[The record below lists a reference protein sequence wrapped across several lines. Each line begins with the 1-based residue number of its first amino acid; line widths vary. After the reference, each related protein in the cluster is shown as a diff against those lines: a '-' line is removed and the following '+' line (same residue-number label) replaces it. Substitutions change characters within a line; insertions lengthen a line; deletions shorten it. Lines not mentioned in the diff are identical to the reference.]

1 MDVLGSAYI
10 REAFKNYLAA
20 FVRREGG
27 GYLPIVAQNIVR
39 KGVEGGTRPTVEM
52 KKTSISISSHIRI
65 CPGYSVFLP

>member
-27 GYLPIVAQNIVR
+27 GYLPILAQNIVR

-52 KKTSISISSHIRI
+52 KKTSISI
-65 CPGYSVFLP
+65 VK